1 MPNDKKARH
10 KGDIMAG
17 RTGAGSARI
26 HTEDNMKELYL
37 LLPEGKSNAIPIS
50 EVAALWGVPE
60 RRARKMIGQM
70 WNHNMPVC
78 NLFGGY
84 FRPESILELKSHWR
98 IIRAYKCNF
107 ERKEYRIRRCIEQFD
122 NVTMDYTTLP

>member
-1 MPNDKKARH
+1 M
-10 KGDIMAG
+10 
-17 RTGAGSARI
+17 
-26 HTEDNMKELYL
+26 EVEMKEFYL
-37 LLPEGKSNAIPIS
+37 MLPKGKSNAIPIS

-84 FRPESILELKSHWR
+84 FRPGNIGELKSYWR

-107 ERKEYRIRRCIEQFD
+107 EKKEYRVRRCMEQFD
-122 NVTMDYTTLP
+122 NETMDCITSP